1 MGGAGGL
8 CGAQRVHT
16 VEGFLRD
23 EEIEERKQKV
33 EHEAGRGGHS
43 YKRWAEQIG
52 SQQVP
57 AAILSTD

>member
-1 MGGAGGL
+1 M

>member
-1 MGGAGGL
+1 MGTS
-8 CGAQRVHT
+8 CAQRVHR
-16 VEGFLRD
+16 VEGFLRE

-57 AAILSTD
+57 VAILCID